1 MAARKKKAPAPP
13 PEPKVRVLEGY
24 GEPDA
29 VIVERLLDTY
39 RVDDNVHNRL
49 AAHEHAQACF
59 GVNLSTLADERREAE
74 KKAAE

>member
-1 MAARKKKAPAPP
+1 MSSCRAMNA
-13 PEPKVRVLEGY
+13 KVYRYRVTVERIN
-24 GEPDA
+24 EPDA